1 MRDKQETYLLMKG
14 TADFISTQILVF
26 SGMAA
31 FMILLQEFHKDWYV
45 PK

>member
-1 MRDKQETYLLMKG
+1 MKG

-26 SGMAA
+26 SGIAA
-31 FMILLQEFHKDWYV
+31 FMILQVHESHKDWYNV